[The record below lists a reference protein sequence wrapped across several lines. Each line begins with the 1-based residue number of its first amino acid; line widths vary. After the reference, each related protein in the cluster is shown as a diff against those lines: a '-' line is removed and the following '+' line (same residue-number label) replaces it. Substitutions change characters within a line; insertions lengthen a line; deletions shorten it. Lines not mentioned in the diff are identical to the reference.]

1 MRRRVLAVVCLMA
14 LAGGCEN
21 VSSDSIQRWK
31 NTAKGPGKLDAAVRD
46 RKVPA
51 KLRAEAA
58 LALLNIAKPEG
69 VEAAVPGLPADER
82 DAVTAE
88 LVPLLIAQM
97 QNGSVNEARDARD
110 GLFSLREHATPQVKQ
125 QIDAAL
131 LPALARE
138 LRAGRTAGGRYSIDR
153 ILQAVGPAASPM
165 LLQVLEEPAAPYPA
179 LVEVLAKSGD
189 PETKD
194 KAAEAL
200 VRRASALPELPIQMW
215 RALGQIGGKAAFEYL
230 QNKVEKGHERDAVLA
245 AQALQQGPRSP
256 GLVALAMRLAG
267 NQLAN
272 RAVRDEMFGLL
283 EHVGTPEA
291 KDGAI
296 RIIATDPDP
305 LVRYR
310 AYETAL
316 AIGKQE
322 AIVSALEAFPPGI
335 SHKREDVVDFLVK
348 DIEKLG
354 AAPTRPAVGKAL
366 ESRAPLARMTG
377 VLAMESLGTP
387 AEATAVAK
395 LSGDKAAVKGFPPG
409 STIGKEATRVAGI
422 LQNKPSGGKP

>member
-1 MRRRVLAVVCLMA
+1 MRRRALAVVCLLA
-14 LAGGCEN
+14 LAAACESVN
-21 VSSDSIQRWK
+21 SDSIQRWK
-31 NTAKGPGKLDAAVRD
+31 NTAKGPGKLEATISD

-69 VEAAVPGLPADER
+69 VEAVLPGLPASDR

-88 LVPLLIAQM
+88 LVPLLITQM

-110 GLFSLREHATPQVKQ
+110 GLFSVREHATPSVKQ

-153 ILQAVGPAASPM
+153 ILQAVGPSASPM
-165 LLQVLEEPAAPYPA
+165 LVQVLEEPAAPYPA
-179 LVEVLAKSGD
+179 IVEVLSKTGD

-194 KAAEAL
+194 KAAVVL
-200 VRRASALPELPIQMW
+200 VRRASALNELPIQMW
-215 RALGQIGGKAAFEYL
+215 RALGTVGGKASFDFL

-256 GLVALAMRLAG
+256 ALVALAMRLAG
-267 NQLAN
+267 NQQAN

-291 KDGAI
+291 KEGAI

-322 AIVSALEAFPPGI
+322 AIVSALEAFPAGV

-348 DIEKLG
+348 DIEKIG
-354 AAPTRPAVGKAL
+354 AAPARPAVVKAL
-366 ESRAPLARMTG
+366 ESKTPLARMTG
-377 VLAMESLGTP
+377 VLAMEAVGTS
-387 AEATAVAK
+387 AEAPVVAK
-395 LSGDKAAVKGFPPG
+395 LTDDRGAVKGFPAG
-409 STIGKEATRVAGI
+409 ATIGKEAARVAGI

>member
-1 MRRRVLAVVCLMA
+1 
-14 LAGGCEN
+14 
-21 VSSDSIQRWK
+21 
-31 NTAKGPGKLDAAVRD
+31 
-46 RKVPA
+46 VPA

-316 AIGKQE
+316 AVGK
-322 AIVSALEAFPPGI
+322 ADAVVPALEAFPAGG
-335 SHKREDVVDFLVK
+335 SYKREDVIDFLVK
-348 DIEKLG
+348 DITKLG
-354 AAPTRPAVGKAL
+354 ADARPALPKAL
-366 ESRAPLARMTG
+366 ASPSALARMAA
-377 VLAMESLGTP
+377 VLAYEAPLPSDAKKSLGTAADAP
-387 AEATAVAK
+387 AVLK
-395 LSGDKAAVKGFPPG
+395 LSGDKGTVKGFPPG
-409 STIGKEATRVAGI
+409 QTVGKEAARVAAI
-422 LQNKPSGGKP
+422 LQKRVGS